1 MSAMRLLLTAM
12 LLLFVA
18 RPAVAG
24 WVDIRQIG
32 IYTFHAEFPLRDV
45 APIVTE
51 LGELQ
56 KDIESTLD
64 LKCGDRQINV
74 YLFSNRFT
82 FQQYVRQ
89 NIPDGNGRRAL
100 FKADNNGGSVYAYR
114 HGEFDVDL
122 RHETTH
128 ALLHNALPYVPLWLD
143 EGLAEYFEVPA
154 NFRADKQVR
163 LRALGGIINRRIAP
177 LSELEAIRTLPDF
190 SAEDYR
196 DARCWVHF
204 LLHGPPEAHA
214 ALEEFLAT
222 IPTGREPTPVSVS
235 LQRRLPDVEKRFQQH
250 FR

>member
-1 MSAMRLLLTAM
+1 MRWILLSVFLVTAISTSGRAEWIDERS
-12 LLLFVA
+12 L
-18 RPAVAG
+18 
-24 WVDIRQIG
+24 G
-32 IYTFHAEFPLRDV
+32 IFDFHAEFPLRDIEPLV
-45 APIVTE
+45 VE

-56 KDIESTLD
+56 KDIESTLE
-64 LKCGDRQINV
+64 LKCRDRRIEV
-74 YLFSNRFT
+74 YLFGNRWSY
-82 FQQYVRQ
+82 QQYT
-89 NIPDGNGRRAL
+89 NKHFPDGIGRQAL
-100 FKADNNGGSVYAYR
+100 YVAGNDVGRVYAYR
-114 HGEFDVDL
+114 HRELDTLL

-154 NFRADKQVR
+154 PFRAEKQVR
-163 LRALGGIINRRIAP
+163 MRLFGGIVNRRIAP
-177 LSELEAIRTLPDF
+177 LSQLEAIRKLPDF
-190 SAEDYR
+190 TANDYR

-235 LQRRLPDVEKRFQQH
+235 LQRRLPDIDQRFQQH